1 MAEVA
6 SKELIVGSP
15 RLLLASIM
23 KVMPL
28 TFCQGCQHMLIAK
41 IISELI
47 EELGIEQDTIFIGG
61 VGCHAMLPMLIN
73 VDGMS
78 PGAAH
83 GRACDIS
90 TALKR
95 VLGKKTMVINIQG
108 DGDAIAIGTEPT
120 IQAAARGE
128 KITLIMANNT
138 NYGTT
143 GGQMAPTTVMGQTTT
158 TTPFGRGW
166 EAGYPIN
173 TAELMASIKGVVYSA
188 RGSVTSP
195 DNWRRTKGYVRA
207 AIQKQID
214 DIGFS
219 FVEVLVACPTNWGVT
234 PVEAVKRIEEKV
246 IPQFPLG
253 VFKDVANI
261 E

>member
-6 SKELIVGSP
+6 NKKLIAGTP
-15 RLLLASIM
+15 RLLLASTLKM
-23 KVMPL
+23 MPL
-28 TFCQGCQHMLIAK
+28 AFCSGCQHMLTGK
-41 IISELI
+41 IVAEVI

-61 VGCHAMLPMLIN
+61 VGCHAMLPMLVN
-73 VDGMS
+73 VDAMS

-83 GRACDIS
+83 GRACDVS
-90 TALKR
+90 TAIKR
-95 VLGKKTMVINIQG
+95 ILGKKTTVINIQG
-108 DGDAIAIGTEPT
+108 DGDTIAIGTEPT

-128 KITLIMANNT
+128 RITLIMANNT

-143 GGQMAPTTVMGQTTT
+143 GGQMAPTTIMGQITT
-158 TTPFGRGW
+158 TTPFGRGE

-173 TAELMASIKGVVYSA
+173 TAELMAHIKGVAYSA

-195 DNWRRTKGYVRA
+195 ANWRRTKGYVKA

-219 FVEVLVACPTNWGVT
+219 FVEILVACPTNWGVT

-246 IPQFPLG
+246 IPQFSLG
-253 VFKDVANI
+253 VFKDVDRI